1 MACGN
6 KVNEPTDKLTTK
18 FAGLRH
24 DPNLD
29 QQIQPLLNLYFAV
42 MANLQEK
49 DSVNLQSYG
58 TNMIFIA
65 DSLTQESLSLDTAT
79 QLKAVQGLINIQY
92 EMTAILMESNP
103 DARIMGAD
111 CVLLIAA
118 ALSQEELARCME
130 VARFVDIDVLV
141 EVHDEAELDRA
152 LQVDAT
158 IIGVNQRDLVTFAV
172 DHDRAV
178 RMGSLMPSHVVR
190 VAESGVR
197 GRDDALS
204 LRSAGYD
211 AVLVGE
217 HLVTS
222 SDPAAALTDLCVE

>member
-1 MACGN
+1 MTSLMACGN
-6 KVNEPTDKLTTK
+6 KVNEPTDKLSTK

-65 DSLTQESLSLDTAT
+65 DSLTQESLSLDTST

-103 DARIMGAD
+103 DERVMGA
-111 CVLLIAA
+111 
-118 ALSQEELARCME
+118 QM
-130 VARFVDIDVLV
+130 
-141 EVHDEAELDRA
+141 
-152 LQVDAT
+152 
-158 IIGVNQRDLVTFAV
+158 
-172 DHDRAV
+172 
-178 RMGSLMPSHVVR
+178 
-190 VAESGVR
+190 
-197 GRDDALS
+197 LS
-204 LRSAGYD
+204 LQWIEFLAAIGYQKQTIYIFRD
-211 AVLVGE
+211 NEDNCWMGLKNKG
-217 HLVTS
+217 TN
-222 SDPAAALTDLCVE
+222 PYQNQMDLQYQPIQILQELN